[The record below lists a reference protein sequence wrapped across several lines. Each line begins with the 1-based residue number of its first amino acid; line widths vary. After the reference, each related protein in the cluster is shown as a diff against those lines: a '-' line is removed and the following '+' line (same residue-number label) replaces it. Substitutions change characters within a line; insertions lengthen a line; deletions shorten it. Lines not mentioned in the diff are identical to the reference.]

1 MCMCPNACYF
11 CNVQNQRILM
21 YCGMTHLLL
30 ICTCVAHIHLLCTR
44 KGFVCKTLSLNFCF
58 FFCLFHFFSGVKAVL
73 KNVASVSQWI
83 TSSTT
88 SGIMV
93 LFSLIT
99 CWNMNLFLS
108 ESVLIQIKLS
118 MLINFCHVTVQKK
131 QRETAAVKGT
141 SLFLSPLSD
150 YSLTAR
156 FRKIIREIY
165 DLRGWRASRS
175 FSVVSFKHVV
185 LFGYSEKTKHDR
197 LSGSGS

>member
-1 MCMCPNACYF
+1 MRDDTLAAY
-11 CNVQNQRILM
+11 L
-21 YCGMTHLLL
+21 YLCGSYPSSLHQKS
-30 ICTCVAHIHLLCTR
+30 ICTQNT
-44 KGFVCKTLSLNFCF
+44 FFEFFF

-83 TSSTT
+83 TSSTI

-118 MLINFCHVTVQKK
+118 MRINFCHVTVQKK
-131 QRETAAVKGT
+131 QRDSAIVKGT

-150 YSLTAR
+150 YSLMAR

-165 DLRGWRASRS
+165 DLRGWRASMS
-175 FSVVSFKHVV
+175 FCVVSFKHVV
-185 LFGYSEKTKHDR
+185 LLGYSEKTKETHNF
-197 LSGSGS
+197 LFIYHFHNSLLPIYLFSLCF